1 MNDWIRRI
9 REGGNLGLSQRE
21 QDWVLA
27 SFNVIGIQKR
37 NACWGHLLSSVL
49 CLLHLKCLL
58 VSHLYL
64 Y

>member
-21 QDWVLA
+21 QDWILA

-37 NACWGHLLSSVL
+37 NTCCGTLTEF
-49 CLLHLKCLL
+49 CFIL
-58 VSHLYL
+58 VAFEMLIG
-64 Y
+64 

>member
-1 MNDWIRRI
+1 MVNDWIRRI

-37 NACWGHLLSSVL
+37 NACWGTLTEF
-49 CLLHLKCLL
+49 CFIL
-58 VSHLYL
+58 VAFEMLTG
-64 Y
+64 